1 MLVRSCETPERARVE
16 KKEKEAERKKNA
28 SLRILSFP
36 HIKEKC
42 RGTNE
47 PYKEAAAGLIL
58 FRIIFPLR
66 KQVALHY
73 FLFAFKPPSY
83 PFFALSPSPTLF
95 NMRFAPIFLAVSLA
109 LAGSG
114 KSHVFFVLF

>member
-1 MLVRSCETPERARVE
+1 LDPGPWTLTRKRPRVE

-47 PYKEAAAGLIL
+47 PLQ
-58 FRIIFPLR
+58 R
-66 KQVALHY
+66 
-73 FLFAFKPPSY
+73 
-83 PFFALSPSPTLF
+83 
-95 NMRFAPIFLAVSLA
+95 
-109 LAGSG
+109 GSG
-114 KSHVFFVLF
+114 WFDSF